1 MATGR
6 VYLNVYGDGTAYTDA
21 VPPLVD
27 GESFKIYS
35 TPFPGA
41 TLDDIRLWDS
51 YDQSIAITPSE
62 ELTVIYRS
70 AYRNIYAD
78 IYFSGSP
85 EPPGPGPTPTPILK
99 QFPWLIAKIAQDW
112 RFR

>member
-6 VYLNVYGDGTAYTDA
+6 VYLSVHGDGSAYTDA

-35 TPFPGA
+35 TPNIGA
-41 TLDDIRLWDS
+41 TLDDIRLWTS
-51 YDQSIAITPSE
+51 YDESIATEIAE
-62 ELTVIYRS
+62 KITVIYRS
-70 AYRNIYAD
+70 AYKNIYAD

-85 EPPGPGPTPTPILK
+85 EPPGPGPSPTPILK
-99 QFPWLIAKIAQDW
+99 KFPWLLAKVAQDW
-112 RFR
+112 RE